1 MKGGITME
9 KEEQK
14 KLLNVKDL
22 CACLNI
28 GETKARELLHD
39 PNNGFTVRIG
49 SRLYAHRDKL
59 DNWLLHNGI

>member
-28 GETKARELLHD
+28 GETKARTYHTERRKSPEIQYLC
-39 PNNGFTVRIG
+39 GFEKFCTYRIL
-49 SRLYAHRDKL
+49 S
-59 DNWLLHNGI
+59 